1 MIMLVV
7 DIFDALTTA
16 RPYKQALSIDRAF
29 EELTDEVARGWRN
42 PEIVDVVLS
51 LGRSGQ
57 LLPPI
62 EEEEHTGGTAAS

>member
-1 MIMLVV
+1 MSVV
-7 DIFDALTTA
+7 DIFDALTTV
-16 RPYKQALSIDRAF
+16 RPYKAALTLDRAF

-51 LGRSGQ
+51 LGRNGQ

-62 EEEEHTGGTAAS
+62 EPDEPTGGPGTP